1 MKSKKVILIITVY
14 FIALMAPYSVYAASW
29 SPAKR
34 LTWTPGNSE
43 KPLLCID
50 SSGLIYLF
58 WHDNSPGNQE
68 IFFKKS
74 TDSGATW
81 SQIHRLTWNSGDTKN
96 PSLVIDSNDHLHL
109 FYDDDSSGNRE
120 IYFKKSTDSGENW
133 SIPHRFTWHPK
144 YSFMPFPIMGA
155 GTNIYVFYSD
165 NRSHNF
171 ELYMKSSTD
180 LGASWSALQRI
191 TWNSGGSFKPRAAC
205 DSPGNLHLVWYD
217 NSPGNSEIYYK
228 QKPFSSPNWSAINRL
243 SWNPGGSVSPLISID
258 DQDGLH
264 IGWKDDS
271 SGFWQV
277 LYKRSTNGG
286 SSWSP
291 LHQLGDYESPAKYVF
306 LVPETTDKIH
316 AVYQDS
322 YPGNFE
328 IYYKMSLD
336 NGATWPAGE
345 RLTWNSG
352 ASIFAYAALD
362 PYGTL
367 HIMWMDHT
375 PGNDEIYY
383 KKSL

>member
-1 MKSKKVILIITVY
+1 MKIKKLISTTTV
-14 FIALMAPYSVYAASW
+14 FLIGLMAPFLIYAASW

-50 SSGLIYLF
+50 SSGLIYIF

-74 TDSGATW
+74 TDGGATW
-81 SQIHRLTWNSGDTKN
+81 SPIQRLTWNLGDSKN
-96 PSLVIDSNDHLHL
+96 PALVIDSNDHLYL
-109 FYDDDSSGNRE
+109 FYDDNSSGERE
-120 IYFKKSTDSGENW
+120 IYSKKSTDSGDTW
-133 SIPHRFTWHPK
+133 SNPQRLTWINK
-144 YSFMPFPIMGA
+144 YSFFSFPIIGD
-155 GTNIYVFYSD
+155 GNTLYVAYSS
-165 NRSHNF
+165 NLTSNF
-171 ELYMKSSTD
+171 ELYMKSSTNM
-180 LGASWSALQRI
+180 GENWSQPQRL
-191 TWNSGGSFKPRAAC
+191 TWNPGGSIKPRLAE
-205 DSPGNLHLVWYD
+205 DSNGTLHLVWHD
-217 NSPGNSEIYYK
+217 NFPGNNEIFYK
-228 QKPFSSPNWSAINRL
+228 QKPCTSPNWSAIKRL
-243 SWNPGGSVSPLISID
+243 TWNLGESVSPLISID

-277 LYKRSTNGG
+277 IYKRSTDGG

-291 LHQLGDYESPAKYVF
+291 PHQLGDYASHTKYVY

-328 IYYKMSLD
+328 IYYKMSSD
-336 NGATWPAGE
+336 NGATWPAGQ

-352 ASIFAYAALD
+352 ASIFVYAALD
-362 PYGTL
+362 PSGIL
-367 HIMWMDHT
+367 HIVWMDHT

-383 KKSL
+383 KKTM